1 MHGGR
6 LRESRHKRHSSAPSA
21 PLIVVA
27 DNPLRETVTADGPSD
42 LGRMFEAGNHIIES
56 MASAAEA
63 VFTFEPIRV
72 RLLEAAANGTKYK
85 ESAMQAKRTS
95 RGSTNRAAVRSIRR
109 ARAGARRIPIAVEAA
124 SANSRGRRLRC
135 CRCLRALEQRRDG
148 FGLIARVDR
157 QSSADRVAAVERTLA
172 GQHLRG
178 N

>member
-42 LGRMFEAGNHIIES
+42 LGSMFEAGNHIIES

-72 RLLEAAANGTKYK
+72 RLLEAAANGTK

-95 RGSTNRAAVRSIRR
+95 RPSTNRAAPRHPP
-109 ARAGARRIPIAVEAA
+109 A
-124 SANSRGRRLRC
+124 
-135 CRCLRALEQRRDG
+135 
-148 FGLIARVDR
+148 
-157 QSSADRVAAVERTLA
+157 
-172 GQHLRG
+172 
-178 N
+178 